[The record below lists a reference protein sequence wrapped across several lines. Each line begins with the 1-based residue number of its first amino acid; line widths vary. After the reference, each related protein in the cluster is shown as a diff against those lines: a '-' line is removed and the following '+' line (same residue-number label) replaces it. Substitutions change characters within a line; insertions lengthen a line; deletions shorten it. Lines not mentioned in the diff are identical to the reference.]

1 MSQHRLPILR
11 DELSFGE
18 RSERLMRDVRRR
30 MDEDLQR
37 YGFGRRGLSSLFAA
51 PAASGGAAAD
61 PWPSTSLTDGGID
74 GLISRDFFQL
84 RPSLGTG
91 EKSGTSSPR
100 GGKDEGVEWGSRE
113 SLDDDT
119 TKKLYVGG
127 GGGREVGGQANG
139 GVGRVFSM
147 NFDVKD
153 YR

>member
-1 MSQHRLPILR
+1 
-11 DELSFGE
+11 
-18 RSERLMRDVRRR
+18 MR
-30 MDEDLQR
+30 
-37 YGFGRRGLSSLFAA
+37 
-51 PAASGGAAAD
+51 
-61 PWPSTSLTDGGID
+61 W
-74 GLISRDFFQL
+74 
-84 RPSLGTG
+84 
-91 EKSGTSSPR
+91 KSGTSSPR

-127 GGGREVGGQANG
+127 GGGSEVGGQANG